1 MKYET
6 SKYVYD
12 FQQVQTMRSLGDNIY
27 NGKIIISKVDKK
39 QSSILN
45 SILEFNNRARLRS
58 KSDNEKKAILMKV

>member
-1 MKYET
+1 
-6 SKYVYD
+6 
-12 FQQVQTMRSLGDNIY
+12 MRSFGDNIY
-27 NGKIIISKVDKK
+27 NDNIIISKVDKM